1 MHFDRIP
8 HEMRAYPSWVLWR
21 YEERDGSSKPTKVP
35 YSPRFHTLA
44 SVTNSASWG
53 TYDEAVAAHSA
64 GGFSGIGFVLTNDDP
79 FAFIDLDDTKGD
91 QAAND
96 LQRGIFDA
104 FDSYAERSPS
114 GKGLHI
120 IVKGAVARGARRESI
135 EVYSS
140 ARYMTMTGDVYRD
153 APINDC
159 GDLLHTLW
167 AQMAGPRSDTVR
179 PIDGPAS
186 EADQAIIDRMFA
198 AANGA
203 KARDLYEGEWQ
214 KHFGSQSEADF
225 ALIDIVAFYSHSPNR
240 EQIARIF
247 RSSALGRR
255 GKADRDDYVHP
266 MIDKAFD
273 KKPLFN
279 IDVSTAI
286 ANANAMIEAKKAA
299 IEAGI
304 PTFDDEPDE
313 RLPTVD
319 MGDLDGRD
327 VAPREWLVEGMIPAG
342 NVTLLTGDG
351 GSGKSLLA
359 LQLCAS
365 TVLGRSWI
373 GTKPITKGRA
383 FYLSAEDDVPEV
395 HRRMSDIASAERV
408 SMRDLRGLT
417 VAALADR
424 DALLAIPGRLR
435 GTLDPTPLY
444 EALAARLA
452 ALKPSLIVID
462 TLADTFGG
470 NEIER
475 GPARQFVAML
485 RRLAIEFGA
494 TIVVLAHPSR
504 EGIKSERGDSGSTGW
519 SNSVRSRL
527 YLMRDEAE
535 SDLRTLELKK
545 SNYGTIGNQ
554 IRLQWWAGAF
564 RQIGQAES
572 QSAHKEA
579 TRREIDNQFV
589 EFLTE
594 AIERG
599 QTLSAAPSSPHFA
612 PKRFAAQEGA
622 KGNKF
627 AFNAAMSRLF
637 GKGRIAEVMS
647 EGPPSKRKAVLAL
660 SEPATPPANPVPS
673 PSNSPATPPANLF

>member
-21 YEERDGSSKPTKVP
+21 YEHRDGSSKPTKVP
-35 YSPRFHTLA
+35 YSPRWQTLA

-64 GGFSGIGFVLTNDDP
+64 GGFSGIGFVLTDDDP

-91 QAAND
+91 QEARKT
-96 LQRGIFDA
+96 QERIFDA

-114 GKGLHI
+114 GNGLHI
-120 IVKGAVARGARRESI
+120 IVKGAVPRGARKASI

-140 ARYMTMTGDVYRD
+140 ARYMTMTGDAYRD

-167 AQMAGPRSDTVR
+167 AQMAGSRSDTVR

-225 ALIDIVAFYSHSPNR
+225 ALIDIVAFYSDNA

-255 GKADRDDYVHP
+255 GKADRDDYLQP

-273 KKPLFN
+273 KKPPIN

-299 IEAGI
+299 VAAGL

-319 MGDLDGRD
+319 IGDLDGRD
-327 VAPREWLVEGMIPAG
+327 VAPREWLVEGWIPAG
-342 NVTLLTGDG
+342 NVTLLSGDG

-365 TVLGRSWI
+365 TVLGRSWLD
-373 GTKPITKGRA
+373 TKPITNGRA

-395 HRRMSDIASAERV
+395 HRRMADIAKAQGV

-485 RRLAIEFGA
+485 RRLAIEFK
-494 TIVVLAHPSR
+494 TTVVVLAHPSQS
-504 EGIKSERGDSGSTGW
+504 GMSSGSGTSGSTGW

-527 YLMRDEAE
+527 YLQRDEKEA
-535 SDLRTLELKK
+535 DFRTLELMK
-545 SNYGTIGNQ
+545 SNYATIGTQ
-554 IRLQWWAGAF
+554 IRLLYFGGAF
-564 RQIGQAES
+564 KVTGQQGTREAHRKASEAEIDELFIELLADLIAKGQRLS
-572 QSAHKEA
+572 SAYQSKSRYAPKLMSKHPKANGTNEKGFEHA
-579 TRREIDNQFV
+579 MLRLKAAGRIEDHVERENRRE
-589 EFLTE
+589 T
-594 AIERG
+594 
-599 QTLSAAPSSPHFA
+599 TLL
-612 PKRFAAQEGA
+612 R
-622 KGNKF
+622 
-627 AFNAAMSRLF
+627 
-637 GKGRIAEVMS
+637 
-647 EGPPSKRKAVLAL
+647 AV
-660 SEPATPPANPVPS
+660 PQ
-673 PSNSPATPPANLF
+673 